1 MKLLYLLLIVYQDI
15 MNKTKLGRPVD
26 ISGINIDEIKIWVH
40 SNKMT
45 RKAIICQSILSLNEG
60 ASMNEVCN
68 VLGVTRESVRL
79 WKEQLRQE
87 GLTGLL
93 EEKKVGKRSKLKED
107 NQRELKSMVS
117 RSPRKQGYKT
127 GKWTGLLVQDLALKK
142 WEIKI
147 SLRTAQLWLS
157 KIR

>member
-1 MKLLYLLLIVYQDI
+1 
-15 MNKTKLGRPVD
+15 MNKQKLGRPVD
-26 ISGINIDEIKIWVH
+26 ISGINIVEIEKWMYSKKI
-40 SNKMT
+40 S
-45 RKAIICQSILSLNEG
+45 RKAIICQSIISLNKG
-60 ASMNEVCN
+60 VSMNEVCN
-68 VLGVTRESVRL
+68 VLGVTREGVRL
-79 WKEQLRQE
+79 WKEKLRKE

-93 EEKKVGKRSKLKED
+93 KEKKVGKRSRLKED
-107 NQRELKSMVS
+107 KQRELKSMVS
-117 RSPRKQGYKT
+117 RSPRKQGYIT

>member
-1 MKLLYLLLIVYQDI
+1 
-15 MNKTKLGRPVD
+15 MNRTKLGRPVD
-26 ISGINIDEIKIWVH
+26 ISGINIDEIESWMY
-40 SNKMT
+40 SNKIA
-45 RKAIICQSILSLNEG
+45 RKALICQSIISLNKNV
-60 ASMNEVCN
+60 SMKEVCN

-79 WKEQLRQE
+79 WKKQLRKE

-93 EEKKVGKRSKLKED
+93 KEKKVGKRSKLKED
-107 NQRELKSMVS
+107 KQRELKSIVS
-117 RSPRKQGYKT
+117 RSPRKHGYIT
-127 GKWTGLLVQDLALKK
+127 EKWTGLLVQDLALKK

>member
-1 MKLLYLLLIVYQDI
+1 
-15 MNKTKLGRPVD
+15 MNETKLGRPVD
-26 ISGINIDEIKIWVH
+26 ISGINIDEIELWMY
-40 SNKMT
+40 SNKMA
-45 RKAIICQSILSLNEG
+45 RKALICQSIISLNKSV
-60 ASMNEVCN
+60 SMKEVCN

-79 WKEQLRQE
+79 WKEQLRKE

-93 EEKKVGKRSKLKED
+93 KEKKVGKRSKLKED
-107 NQRELKSMVS
+107 KQRELKSIVS
-117 RSPRKQGYKT
+117 RSPRKQGYIT

-142 WEIKI
+142 WQIKI